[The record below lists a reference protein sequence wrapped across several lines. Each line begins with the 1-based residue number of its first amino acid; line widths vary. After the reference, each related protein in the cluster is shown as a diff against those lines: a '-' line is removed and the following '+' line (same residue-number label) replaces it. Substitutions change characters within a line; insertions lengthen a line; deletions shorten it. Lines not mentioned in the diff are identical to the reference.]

1 MTSNYKNK
9 SELYLDAADTLIS
22 NQRGQYAV
30 VPHSAYY
37 SCLLYMEHV
46 CYVVNGKTEK
56 EIRPIINK
64 KQIDLHVG
72 LSNYI
77 KKELGK
83 SFIVIVVATW
93 ISSSKIF
100 AGIVAVSLFLFA
112 LPVAERFVRPFVNST
127 IVEAFNWVFK
137 KKNRKELQDRLIETY
152 EKENPKP
159 ILFISKIED
168 YI

>member
-1 MTSNYKNK
+1 MTSNYTNK

-46 CYVVNGKTEK
+46 CYVVNGKKEK

-83 SFIVIVVATW
+83 STKPNSDRDINDFSKKYTDLKKLRVKADYKNES
-93 ISSSKIF
+93 ISWNDSQK
-100 AGIVAVSLFLFA
+100 
-112 LPVAERFVRPFVNST
+112 
-127 IVEAFNWVFK
+127 AFQLAN
-137 KKNRKELQDRLIETY
+137 D
-152 EKENPKP
+152 
-159 ILFISKIED
+159 ILDILKRN
-168 YI
+168 